1 MNEIKDNSNL
11 DLNNSNKHILNFSTF
26 ALKLIEEINIVRRFP
41 ASYSKKLQNIMQNYE
56 GNILKVEEYG
66 IKTKEGKKGLQE
78 AISFLKSLKTSLEL
92 LTYSE
97 GIKHSPKIYKIC
109 SHYMMELI

>member
-1 MNEIKDNSNL
+1 MIFKKGIKKIYYFNFYIKLTIIYYYEWNKDNSNL

-56 GNILKVEEYG
+56 GNILTAEEYG
-66 IKTKEGKKGLQE
+66 IKTKEGKKDCKKQYH
-78 AISFLKSLKTSLEL
+78 FLNRLKL
-92 LTYSE
+92 L
-97 GIKHSPKIYKIC
+97 
-109 SHYMMELI
+109 